1 MKVTVQ
7 LSTES
12 AEMAAKISEVIGV
25 SPNVIV
31 SRMVNSQL
39 EAWNGLYEYINP
51 AGSGPVSLNI
61 PPGNPH
67 QPRANVPYSPLE
79 PEQDFAKLDEKVY
92 PPYEKIYGPGDKPDQ
107 KPIRERLTKEEF
119 LKEYEPPEG
128 C

>member
-1 MKVTVQ
+1 MRITLN

-12 AEMAAKISEVIGV
+12 QEIAARIAEFTGCSISLVI
-25 SPNVIV
+25 

-39 EAWNGLYEYINP
+39 ESLNVLRENHGP
-51 AGSGPVSLNI
+51 GTGSERGPVSLNI

-67 QPRANVPYSPLE
+67 QPRQEVSSPLLE
-79 PEQDFAKLDEKVY
+79 PGEDFVK
-92 PPYEKIYGPGDKPDQ
+92 PYE

-119 LKEYEPPEG
+119 LEEYKPIEG